1 MQPDYGAANP
11 SEFVVQADPRWN
23 RRKQEESQ
31 GKPQTLEAPTPIR
44 PRPAP
49 EREGSFVAERPDS
62 PSLSILF
69 EASWVKATAPIGE
82 GAFSRVFEG
91 TYTHPE
97 TKEARTVAV
106 KILKK
111 NMLKRRS
118 DCLRFIKEAKIM
130 TRINHRNIVACY
142 GIGKYEDD
150 DDANPGCLFIV
161 QDLVKGGNLLHKV
174 YKQMLNRYKCVYTS
188 QEALQWMIDVAAGME
203 YLHLVTKD
211 KPMIIHRDLKLENI
225 MLSPEPKGG
234 VTAKLV
240 DFGLHKVIDDRI
252 KKVVKR
258 VMSEAA
264 IGGISAGAG
273 GALGRS
279 RLGGGTGAID
289 DELEDALA
297 AANSEA
303 PRTRLPTLVQ
313 GAQSPLRR
321 DASMRSSAISEEGE
335 GETDEAHLPEISPP
349 TRSLGSSKSFNANS
363 LGAGGEEP
371 KQRSLPKR
379 QSSMQKLMAKMKE
392 LKLKVTG
399 KLGDHTVKEQAAEGA
414 TPSGSSY
421 TAAAPDKA
429 AGSTSLSP
437 KIKAFHGEA
446 AAADVPPESKKA
458 RNEALLNQLIAQ
470 QSHARHEQQ
479 QVLDDFG
486 IITSGPGQKKRAPVR
501 RAVTWV
507 NEVRYNLTEA
517 VGSWAYMAPEVVL
530 GHPYNEK
537 VDVFSFGVILYEVL
551 HRKLML
557 LDEIKNDPRK
567 EAREYAEKVARGFR
581 PDIPKHWP
589 DNLRELIASCWAQ
602 DPHLRPNFTAVLDV
616 IQELYAS
623 GIIARLDTVYWR
635 NGCAFI

>member
-1 MQPDYGAANP
+1 MQQEAAHGSSSPD
-11 SEFVVQADPRWN
+11 FVVQADPRWN
-23 RRKQEESQ
+23 RRKGEEATAKVDS
-31 GKPQTLEAPTPIR
+31 PSRTR
-44 PRPAP
+44 PVP
-49 EREGSFVAERPDS
+49 ERDGSFVAERPES

-69 EASWVKATAPIGE
+69 EASWVKTTAPIGE
-82 GAFSRVFEG
+82 GAFSRVYEG
-91 TYTHPE
+91 VYTNPE
-97 TKEARTVAV
+97 TKDPRTVAI

-111 NMLKRRS
+111 NMLKRRA

-150 DDANPGCLFIV
+150 DEANPGCLFIV
-161 QDLVKGGNLLHKV
+161 QDLVNGGNLLHKV

-203 YLHLVTKD
+203 YLHLVTKE

-252 KKVVKR
+252 KKIVKR
-258 VMSEAA
+258 VMSEAN
-264 IGGISAGAG
+264 ISGPAAS
-273 GALGRS
+273 ASLGRS
-279 RLGGGTGAID
+279 RLGGAIASIE
-289 DELEDALA
+289 DELEEAIA
-297 AANSEA
+297 AAGEQESG
-303 PRTRLPTLVQ
+303 RTRLPSLVAGGQ
-313 GAQSPLRR
+313 PPKRQT
-321 DASMRSSAISEEGE
+321 SMLSSLAP
-335 GETDEAHLPEISPP
+335 TDENAEELDDKLPPVSPR
-349 TRSLGSSKSFNANS
+349 TLNSSKSFNVNS
-363 LGAGGEEP
+363 P
-371 KQRSLPKR
+371 SSLSGTSNPTVEDVKLRAAPKR

-392 LKLKVTG
+392 IKLKVVG
-399 KLGDHTVKEQAAEGA
+399 KLGDHPSKELVVETAS
-414 TPSGSSY
+414 PSSSPHGSQNLNAQPS
-421 TAAAPDKA
+421 
-429 AGSTSLSP
+429 SP
-437 KIKAFHGEA
+437 KIKAVHAG
-446 AAADVPPESKKA
+446 VPESSQAPDKKA
-458 RNEALLNQLIAQ
+458 KNEALLNQLIAQ
-470 QSHARHEQQ
+470 QSQARPEEKQ
-479 QVLDDFG
+479 QVLDDFNLM
-486 IITSGPGQKKRAPVR
+486 TGPLGPKRRVPVR

-581 PDIPKHWP
+581 PEIPRHWP
-589 DNLRELIASCWAQ
+589 DELRELISSCWAQ

-616 IQELYAS
+616 LEELHGA
-623 GIIARLDTVYWR
+623 GILSRLDTVYWR